1 MSVIVFDVE
10 TTGLPTKWN
19 PPVNEEKWWP
29 YIVQFSW
36 MVYNIEKNSVEKSV
50 DKIIKL
56 PKDMKIPEESTNIH
70 GITNEKMNTE
80 GVSIAGVLDQFMID
94 LSKADIVV
102 AHNLKFDKS
111 MTLVE
116 CNRNKK
122 IINFNKKEFCTML
135 YGEKLCG
142 LTRVNKYGKT
152 VSKYPKLIELHNRLF
167 GYEPKNL
174 HNSLYDTA
182 VCIRCYVKLRY
193 NKDLLDYDENMKLL
207 TCF

>member
-10 TTGLPTKWN
+10 TTGLPTKWD
-19 PPVNEEKWWP
+19 PPVNETQWWP
-29 YIVQFSW
+29 YVVQFSW
-36 MVYNIEKNSVEKSV
+36 MVYNTEKHVIEKLT
-50 DKIIKL
+50 DRIIKL
-56 PKDMKIPEESTNIH
+56 PEGMEIPEESTKIH
-70 GITNEKMNTE
+70 GITNEKMNKE
-80 GVSIAGVLDQFMID
+80 GVTIKDVLDEFAND
-94 LSKADIVV
+94 LSKVGIAV

-111 MTLVE
+111 MLLVE
-116 CNRNKK
+116 CNRN
-122 IINFNKKEFCTML
+122 NKTIEFKREFCTML
-135 YGEKLCG
+135 YGEALCG

-167 GYEPKNL
+167 GYNPKNL

-193 NKDLLDYDENMKLL
+193 NKDLLELNEKMKLF